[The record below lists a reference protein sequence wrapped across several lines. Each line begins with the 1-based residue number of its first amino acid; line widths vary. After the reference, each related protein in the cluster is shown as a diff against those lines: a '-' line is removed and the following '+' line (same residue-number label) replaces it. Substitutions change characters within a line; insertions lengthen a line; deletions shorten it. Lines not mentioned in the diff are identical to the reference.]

1 MEHRT
6 IVAIEISSSKIKGG
20 VGTVDADGRLSVVA
34 VEEIPG
40 VNNVRYGRIQNIR
53 EVSAAVN
60 EIIRRFETHPAIA
73 PRKIDALV
81 LSIGG
86 RSLTGVPA
94 RASLRFPKECEI
106 TDEHVQRLRFEA
118 TRDFVGEKNVEACV
132 PRMYYVNNK
141 AVRRVVGTFG
151 DTLRGEFMMITC
163 GKETHQN
170 LDRLKIDN
178 IDPEAVSF
186 LIRPM
191 AVADLVLM
199 PDEKE
204 VGTVLADFGAETT
217 TVSIYKDSSLVFLST
232 LPMGSRLLNLDL
244 MAGLGITEEAAEN
257 FKVTIGNADPSA
269 PAINDNPN
277 AEEVNAYICARAAEI
292 AANIINQIDL
302 SGYTS
307 DNLANIVLCG
317 GGSKLPGFASQLS
330 ARAKMPVR
338 LAEMP
343 TDIDFRVAGRN
354 NPDNI
359 DIVAL
364 LAAAARYE
372 QIDCLEPAAQESFE
386 TIPEPE
392 PEIFGQETVETV
404 DTPEVQTVAA
414 EKTVD
419 KPAETLSDVRAE
431 IASHR
436 RQEQEPRRILDDD
449 DDENVLRDDD
459 DYDDENYDRYRNK
472 RHKSSRGGISS
483 WFKRSN
489 KRSNEPDYFDDEY
502 AEPEAPGDKVLEN
515 TTLDVTEKEPEQPAG
530 APDVHVGSMIENLS
544 RRMLS
549 IFMPPE
555 TDDEDDD
562 L

>member
-6 IVAIEISSSKIKGG
+6 IVGVEISSSKIKGG
-20 VGTVDADGRLSVVA
+20 LGTVDADGRLNVVA

-40 VNNVRYGRIQNIR
+40 INNVRYGRIQNIR

-60 EIIRRFETHPAIA
+60 EIIRRFEAHPAIA
-73 PRKIDALV
+73 PRKVDALV

-94 RASLRFPKECEI
+94 RASLRFPTECEI
-106 TDEHVQRLRFEA
+106 TDEHVKRLRFEA
-118 TRDFVGEKNVEACV
+118 TRDFVGDKNVEACV
-132 PRMYYVNNK
+132 ARMYYVNNT

-170 LDRLKIDN
+170 LSRLKIEN
-178 IDPEAVSF
+178 IDPERIYY

-191 AVADLVLM
+191 AVAELALN

-204 VGTVLADFGAETT
+204 VGTVLVDFGAETT

-232 LPMGSRLLNLDL
+232 LPMGSRLLTLDL
-244 MAGLGITEEAAEN
+244 VNGMGITEEAAEN

-277 AEEVNAYICARAAEI
+277 ADEVNCYIRARAAEI
-292 AANIINQIDL
+292 SANIINQIDL

-338 LAEMP
+338 LAVMP
-343 TDIDFRVAGRN
+343 PDISFSMAGRN
-354 NPDNI
+354 NADNI

-364 LAAAARYE
+364 LASAARYE
-372 QIDCLEPAAQESFE
+372 RINCVEPE
-386 TIPEPE
+386 PEVLVEEVPVVPE
-392 PEIFGQETVETV
+392 PEIFEQ
-404 DTPEVQTVAA
+404 A
-414 EKTVD
+414 
-419 KPAETLSDVRAE
+419 PAEPALAAAQPQPEMRTAEPRTEASSMASVRDE
-431 IASHR
+431 MR
-436 RQEQEPRRILDDD
+436 PRPPQEEPRRILYDDDDDDNILRDD
-449 DDENVLRDDD
+449 DDEN
-459 DYDDENYDRYRNK
+459 YNRYRNK
-472 RHKSSRGGISS
+472 PPKTSRGGISS
-483 WFKRSN
+483 WFKKKS
-489 KRSNEPDYFDDEY
+489 KPKEDYFDDEY
-502 AEPEAPGDKVLEN
+502 DLPEEPTENVLEN
-515 TTLDVTEKEPEQPAG
+515 TRLDIDKEP
-530 APDVHVGSMIENLS
+530 APEPKPHEASSIIQNIS
-544 RRMLS
+544 KRMVN
-549 IFMPPE
+549 IFMPP
-555 TDDEDDD
+555 TDGDDDDDD